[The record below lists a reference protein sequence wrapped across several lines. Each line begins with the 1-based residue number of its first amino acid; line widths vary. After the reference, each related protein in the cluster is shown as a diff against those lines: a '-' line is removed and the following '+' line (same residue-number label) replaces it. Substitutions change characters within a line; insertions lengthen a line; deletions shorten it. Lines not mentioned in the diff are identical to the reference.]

1 MRDISFVLELNMSG
15 IKIGEENA
23 YITGQMFITHL
34 LEEEILGVDNY
45 KWNVSTRIAKR
56 GR

>member
-1 MRDISFVLELNMSG
+1 MRDISFVLEMNMNG

-34 LEEEILGVDNY
+34 LEEEIPGVDNY

>member
-1 MRDISFVLELNMSG
+1 MNMSG

-45 KWNVSTRIAKR
+45 EWNVSTRDAKR
-56 GR
+56 RR